1 MRCQIALAVVVS
13 FCSGSALAQQQT
25 RWDTMPRG
33 PYLGLQGGLN
43 FQEDN
48 HFRGGGTDS
57 KAKYDPGPAG
67 TFTFG
72 YALEYGLRVELEGG
86 YRFNSIDEVSGTQG
100 DGRLQIASAM
110 INAIYDVPLPTFGI
124 PVLPHVGVGVGWNH
138 AWNRS
143 WHNGLAV
150 SGQDDLFAY
159 QLIAGLDYLVS
170 PNLVAGIDYKYM
182 RGNNASFDIDTGGTS
197 KAGDQ
202 ASHAVLV
209 GLRYYFGAPP
219 RPAPMAEPAVAPAP
233 MPPAATAPAPRPVAR
248 NYTLY
253 FDFDRAE
260 LDFFRGSDRRAGCR
274 ECAQRSGDPDR
285 GERPRRPVRQRP
297 LQPAALGAPRR
308 DRASGARGTRR
319 ARRRHRHRRSRRA
332 GTVGADG
339 RRHQGAAQPPCGDRA
354 ADPRDVSKDSGRSAR
369 RRCLSLSDAAVR
381 CSRPRSSVAR

>member
-25 RWDTMPRG
+25 RWEAMPRG
-33 PYLGLQGGLN
+33 LYLGLQGGLN

-48 HFRGGGTDS
+48 HFRGGGTDGS
-57 KAKYDPGPAG
+57 KAKYDVGPAG

-86 YRFNSIDEVSGTQG
+86 YRFNSVDEVGGSQG
-100 DGRLQIASAM
+100 DGRLQIGSTM

-138 AWNRS
+138 VWNRS
-143 WHNGLAV
+143 LPHNGLAV

-159 QLIAGLDYLVS
+159 QLIAGLDYVVR

-219 RPAPMAEPAVAPAP
+219 QPAPRAEPAAAP
-233 MPPAATAPAPRPVAR
+233 MPPASTAPAPRPMPR

-253 FDFDRAE
+253 FDFNRAE
-260 LDFFRGSDRRAGCR
+260 LDSSAVPIVEQAAATARSGQATRIAVNGHADRSGSDSYNQRLSERRAETVRQALVARGVP
-274 ECAQRSGDPDR
+274 AGDIAIVGR
-285 GERPRRPVRQRP
+285 GEREPSVPTADGIREPRNRRVEIV
-297 LQPAALGAPRR
+297 LQ
-308 DRASGARGTRR
+308 S
-319 ARRRHRHRRSRRA
+319 A
-332 GTVGADG
+332 GT
-339 RRHQGAAQPPCGDRA
+339 
-354 ADPRDVSKDSGRSAR
+354 
-369 RRCLSLSDAAVR
+369 
-381 CSRPRSSVAR
+381 